1 MAINLQKG
9 QKIDLTKGREGLSSI
24 TVGLGW
30 DPVKKRSF
38 FGFGGN
44 GPSID
49 CDASVLML
57 NSNNKLVSNSAVVY
71 FGNRHSNCGSVK
83 HSGDNLT
90 GAGEGDDEQIFVDLK
105 KVPGNVHKLVFVVNI
120 YQCVERNQDFGM
132 IKNAFIRVVDSAKN
146 EELVYFNLS
155 EDHSGATALFAG
167 EIYRDGNEWKFS
179 ATGDATRDTGL
190 GEIANK
196 YTK

>member
-1 MAINLQKG
+1 MSRLLDDLVDQFINHP
-9 QKIDLTKGREGLSSI
+9 IAMGLLLLWI
-24 TVGLGW
+24 V
-30 DPVKKRSF
+30 F
-38 FGFGGN
+38 
-44 GPSID
+44 
-49 CDASVLML
+49 
-57 NSNNKLVSNSAVVY
+57 
-71 FGNRHSNCGSVK
+71 
-83 HSGDNLT
+83 
-90 GAGEGDDEQIFVDLK
+90 
-105 KVPGNVHKLVFVVNI
+105 VFVVNI
-120 YQCVERNQDFGM
+120 YACVQRKQDFGM

>member
-1 MAINLQKG
+1 
-9 QKIDLTKGREGLSSI
+9 
-24 TVGLGW
+24 
-30 DPVKKRSF
+30 
-38 FGFGGN
+38 
-44 GPSID
+44 
-49 CDASVLML
+49 
-57 NSNNKLVSNSAVVY
+57 
-71 FGNRHSNCGSVK
+71 
-83 HSGDNLT
+83 
-90 GAGEGDDEQIFVDLK
+90 
-105 KVPGNVHKLVFVVNI
+105 

-146 EELVYFNLS
+146 EELVSFNLS